1 MAAWSSTANI
11 QLSHQECE
19 RADVTKFDGAPPLC
33 FTKPAVEAGPEET
46 NLKAHQVKIKVNDT
60 FVYYNLFLN
69 GLPELVLNHV
79 IIFHDLIKKL
89 GLNELVT
96 PSNSLL
102 LVKNKPYAA
111 LAPNTRKVDQKKVLE
126 EEITALRHDISEM
139 HKKRFS
145 LFKKLLHETIQ
156 KDWEKVILD

>member
-1 MAAWSSTANI
+1 M
-11 QLSHQECE
+11 
-19 RADVTKFDGAPPLC
+19 
-33 FTKPAVEAGPEET
+33 
-46 NLKAHQVKIKVNDT
+46 
-60 FVYYNLFLN
+60 
-69 GLPELVLNHV
+69 PELVLNHV

-102 LVKNKPYAA
+102 LVKNKAYAA
-111 LAPNTRKVDQKKVLE
+111 LAPGTRKVDEKKALE
-126 EEITALRHDISEM
+126 EEITVSRHDISEM